1 MENDIN
7 NKNNNKD
14 QNFNEYISKF
24 KILERLE
31 EIEKK
36 INILNKEP
44 ISEDEHSHDVIKQE
58 IATVDQISLLS
69 KKFQLFTDNYPKIN
83 MQISKIPEIETSSK
97 KSQEEIF

>member
-1 MENDIN
+1 MENEIN

-36 INILNKEP
+36 NKYF
-44 ISEDEHSHDVIKQE
+44 K
-58 IATVDQISLLS
+58 
-69 KKFQLFTDNYPKIN
+69 
-83 MQISKIPEIETSSK
+83 
-97 KSQEEIF
+97 